1 MRRDNPA
8 MVSPPAGAP
17 HPAGWSSMEN
27 RPSHLV
33 SCLRLAR
40 PHQYVK
46 NAFVFLPLFFGWK
59 LAGPEALA
67 RAVLAFVAFCLTASA
82 VYVVNDLKDVDEDR
96 AHPTKRNR
104 PLASGALAPAE
115 GVVFAGVLLFGAF
128 FFSVTLGSIPFAG
141 ILAAYLGINLLY
153 SFGLK
158 HKALIDL
165 GCIAVGF
172 VLRVFA
178 GGVVTGITPS
188 HWIVLMTFLLALFL
202 GFAKRRDD
210 LLLSAAGCEKTRRS
224 LDGYNLEF
232 VSAAMM
238 IMAAVVIVSYI
249 LYTVSPEVIA
259 KHGSDKLYLS
269 AIFVIMGVL
278 RYLQI
283 ALVECKSGSPTLVLL
298 RDGFIQASILLWIV
312 SCYFILYMEHSGR
325 P

>member
-1 MRRDNPA
+1 MPY
-8 MVSPPAGAP
+8 
-17 HPAGWSSMEN
+17 
-27 RPSHLV
+27 RPSRLA
-33 SCLRLAR
+33 SCLKLAR

-59 LAGPEALA
+59 LAGPAA
-67 RAVLAFVAFCLTASA
+67 TGQAVLAFVAFCLTASA
-82 VYVVNDLKDVDEDR
+82 VYVVNDLKDVAEDR
-96 AHPTKRNR
+96 AHPTKRHR
-104 PLASGALAPAE
+104 PLASGALTPAE
-115 GVVFAGVLLFGAF
+115 GLAFGAALLGGAAV
-128 FFSVTLGSIPFAG
+128 VTAVLGSAAFAG
-141 ILAAYLGINLLY
+141 ILGTYLAVNLLY

-178 GGVVTGITPS
+178 GGVVTGVTPS
-188 HWIVLMTFLLALFL
+188 HWIVLLTFLLALFL

-210 LLLSAAGCEKTRRS
+210 LLLSASGCERTRRS

-232 VSAAMM
+232 VSAAMI

-249 LYTVSPEVIA
+249 LYTVSPEVMA

-283 ALVECKSGSPTLVLL
+283 TLVECKSGSPTLVLL
-298 RDGFIQASILLWIV
+298 RDGFIQASLALWIL

>member
-1 MRRDNPA
+1 
-8 MVSPPAGAP
+8 
-17 HPAGWSSMEN
+17 MEN
-27 RPSHLV
+27 RPSRLA
-33 SCLRLAR
+33 SCLKLAR

-59 LAGPEALA
+59 LAGPDAPS
-67 RAVLAFVAFCLTASA
+67 RAVLAFAAFCLTASA
-82 VYVVNDLKDVDEDR
+82 VYVVNDLKDMDEDR

-104 PLASGALAPAE
+104 PLASGALAPRE
-115 GVVFAGVLLFGAF
+115 GLVFAAGLLAGGLAL
-128 FFSVTLGSIPFAG
+128 TLALGSGPFAA

-153 SFGLK
+153 SFALK

-178 GGVVTGITPS
+178 GGVVTGVTPS

-259 KHGSDKLYLS
+259 KHGSDKLYLT

-283 ALVECKSGSPTLVLL
+283 TLVECKSGSPTLVLL
-298 RDGFIQASILLWIV
+298 RDGFIQASLVLWIA
-312 SCYFILYMEHSGR
+312 SCYLILYMEHSGH

>member
-1 MRRDNPA
+1 
-8 MVSPPAGAP
+8 
-17 HPAGWSSMEN
+17 MEQ
-27 RPSHLV
+27 RPSRLV

-40 PHQYVK
+40 PHQYIK

-67 RAVLAFVAFCLTASA
+67 RAIVAFIAFCLTASA
-82 VYVVNDLKDVDEDR
+82 VYVVNDLKDVEEDR
-96 AHPTKRNR
+96 AHPTKRTR
-104 PLASGALAPAE
+104 PLASGALRPAE
-115 GVVFAGVLLFGAF
+115 GILFAGLLLFGAF
-128 FFSVTLGSIPFAG
+128 VFAVTLGNLAFAG
-141 ILAAYLGINLLY
+141 ILAVYLAINLLY

-158 HKALIDL
+158 HRALIDL

-259 KHGSDKLYLS
+259 KHGSDKLYLT

-283 ALVECKSGSPTLVLL
+283 TLVECKSGSPTLVLL
-298 RDGFIQASILLWIV
+298 RDGFIQASLALWIV
-312 SCYFILYMEHSGR
+312 SCYLILYMERSGH

>member
-1 MRRDNPA
+1 M
-8 MVSPPAGAP
+8 
-17 HPAGWSSMEN
+17 
-27 RPSHLV
+27 
-33 SCLRLAR
+33 
-40 PHQYVK
+40 K

-59 LAGPEALA
+59 LAGPEAVV
-67 RAVLAFVAFCLTASA
+67 RAGLAFFAFCLAASA
-82 VYVVNDLKDVDEDR
+82 VYVVNDLKDVAEDR

-104 PLASGALAPAE
+104 PLASGALSPRE
-115 GVVFAGVLLFGAF
+115 GLTFAAVLLAGAL
-128 FFSVTLGSIPFAG
+128 VLTLRLASGPFAG

-153 SFGLK
+153 SFLLK
-158 HKALIDL
+158 HRALIDL

-178 GGVVTGITPS
+178 GGVVTDITPS

-259 KHGSDKLYLS
+259 KHGSDKLYLT

-283 ALVECKSGSPTLVLL
+283 TLVECKSGSPTLVLL
-298 RDGFIQASILLWIV
+298 RDGFIQASLLLWIA
-312 SCYFILYMEHSGR
+312 SCYVILYMEHSGR

>member
-1 MRRDNPA
+1 M
-8 MVSPPAGAP
+8 ST
-17 HPAGWSSMEN
+17 
-27 RPSHLV
+27 RPSLLA
-33 SCLRLAR
+33 SCLKLAR

-59 LAGPEALA
+59 LTDAAGLRASALA
-67 RAVLAFVAFCLTASA
+67 FAAFCLAASA
-82 VYVVNDLKDVDEDR
+82 VYVINDLKDIEEDR
-96 AHPTKRNR
+96 AHPSKRNR
-104 PLASGALAPAE
+104 PLASGALTPAQ
-115 GVVFAGVLLFGAF
+115 GLGFAGVLLAGAAVLTAILGSGAF
-128 FFSVTLGSIPFAG
+128 AA
-141 ILAAYLGINLLY
+141 ILAGYFGLNVLY

-165 GCIAVGF
+165 ACIAVGF

-178 GGVVTGITPS
+178 GGAVTGITPS

-210 LLLSAAGCEKTRRS
+210 LLLSAAGCEKTRKS

-249 LYTVSPEVIA
+249 LYTLSPEVIA
-259 KHGSDKLYLS
+259 KHGSDKLYLT
-269 AIFVIMGVL
+269 AIFVILGVL

-283 ALVECKSGSPTLVLL
+283 TLVECKSGSPTLVLL
-298 RDGFIQASILLWIV
+298 RDGFIQASLLLWIV
-312 SCYFILYMEHSGR
+312 SCYFILYVERSR
-325 P
+325 IP

>member
-1 MRRDNPA
+1 

-17 HPAGWSSMEN
+17 QPAGWSSMEN
-27 RPSHLV
+27 RPSRLV

-59 LAGPEALA
+59 LAGPAALP
-67 RAVLAFVAFCLTASA
+67 RAVLAFAAFCLTASA
-82 VYVVNDLKDVDEDR
+82 VYAVNDLKDMDEDR
-96 AHPTKRNR
+96 AHPSKRTR
-104 PLASGALAPAE
+104 PLASGALFPAE
-115 GVVFAGVLLFGAF
+115 AVLFAALLLAGAGF
-128 FFSVTLGSIPFAG
+128 LALTLGSIPFAG
-141 ILAAYLGINLLY
+141 ILGAYLAINLLY
-153 SFGLK
+153 SFALK
-158 HKALIDL
+158 HKALVDI

-283 ALVECKSGSPTLVLL
+283 TLVECKSGSPTLVLL
-298 RDGFIQASILLWIV
+298 RDGFIQASILLWIL
-312 SCYFILYMEHSGR
+312 SCYCILYLEHAGR

>member
-1 MRRDNPA
+1 M
-8 MVSPPAGAP
+8 GK
-17 HPAGWSSMEN
+17 
-27 RPSHLV
+27 RPSRFA
-33 SCLRLAR
+33 SCLKLAR
-40 PHQYVK
+40 PHQYIK

-59 LAGPEALA
+59 LAGPAAVA
-67 RAVLAFVAFCLTASA
+67 RAALAFVAFCLVASA
-82 VYVVNDLKDVDEDR
+82 VYVINDLKDVEEDR
-96 AHPTKRNR
+96 AHPAKRNR
-104 PLASGALAPAE
+104 PLASGALSPAE
-115 GVVFAGVLLFGAF
+115 GIAFACGLLVAGAF
-128 FFSVTLGSIPFAG
+128 VTAWLGSTGFTI
-141 ILAAYLGINLLY
+141 ILAGYLGINLLY

-158 HKALIDL
+158 HKALVDL
-165 GCIAVGF
+165 ACIAVGF

-238 IMAAVVIVSYI
+238 IMSAVVIVSYI

-259 KHGSDKLYLS
+259 KHGSDKLYLT

-283 ALVECKSGSPTLVLL
+283 TLVECKSGSPTLVLL
-298 RDGFIQASILLWIV
+298 RDGFIQASLVLWIA
-312 SCYFILYMEHSGR
+312 SCYVILYVEHSVL

>member
-1 MRRDNPA
+1 
-8 MVSPPAGAP
+8 
-17 HPAGWSSMEN
+17 MEK
-27 RPSHLV
+27 RPSRLA

-40 PHQYVK
+40 PHQYIK
-46 NAFVFLPLFFGWK
+46 NTFVFLPLFFGWK
-59 LAGPEALA
+59 LAGSEAVV
-67 RAVLAFVAFCLTASA
+67 RSVLAFVAFCLVASA
-82 VYVVNDLKDVDEDR
+82 IYAINDLKDVEEDR
-96 AHPTKRNR
+96 AHPAKRNR
-104 PLASGALAPAE
+104 PLASGALTPGE
-115 GVVFAGVLLFGAF
+115 GLAFAAALLVAGAF
-128 FFSVTLGSIPFAG
+128 VTVWLGSAAFAV
-141 ILAAYLGINLLY
+141 ILGSYCGINLLY

-158 HKALIDL
+158 HKALVDL

-210 LLLSAAGCEKTRRS
+210 LLLSAAGCEKTRKS

-232 VSAAMM
+232 VSAAMI

-259 KHGSDKLYLS
+259 KHGSDKLYLT

-283 ALVECKSGSPTLVLL
+283 TLVECKRGSPTLVLL
-298 RDGFIQASILLWIV
+298 RDGFIQASILLWIL
-312 SCYFILYMEHSGR
+312 SCYCILYLEHAGR

>member
-1 MRRDNPA
+1 MTT
-8 MVSPPAGAP
+8 
-17 HPAGWSSMEN
+17 
-27 RPSHLV
+27 RPSRLA

-59 LAGPEALA
+59 LADADALLASALA
-67 RAVLAFVAFCLTASA
+67 FAAFCLTASA
-82 VYVVNDLKDVDEDR
+82 VYVINDLKDIEEDR
-96 AHPTKRNR
+96 AHPAKRNR
-104 PLASGALAPAE
+104 PLASGALTPGE
-115 GVVFAGVLLFGAF
+115 GLAFAGGLLGAGAAVALVLGSGAF
-128 FFSVTLGSIPFAG
+128 AA
-141 ILAAYLGINLLY
+141 ILAGYLGLNVLY
-153 SFGLK
+153 SFALK

-165 GCIAVGF
+165 ACIAVGF

-178 GGVVTGITPS
+178 GGAVTGITPS

-249 LYTVSPEVIA
+249 LYTLSPEVIA
-259 KHGSDKLYLS
+259 KHGSDKLYLT
-269 AIFVIMGVL
+269 AIFVILGVL

-283 ALVECKSGSPTLVLL
+283 TLVECKSGSPTLVLL
-298 RDGFIQASILLWIV
+298 RDGFIQASLLLWIV
-312 SCYFILYMEHSGR
+312 SCYLILYVERSR
-325 P
+325 IP

>member
-1 MRRDNPA
+1 
-8 MVSPPAGAP
+8 
-17 HPAGWSSMEN
+17 MEK
-27 RPSHLV
+27 RPSRLA

-40 PHQYVK
+40 PHQYIK
-46 NAFVFLPLFFGWK
+46 NTFVFLPLFFGWK
-59 LAGPEALA
+59 LAGPEAVV
-67 RAVLAFVAFCLTASA
+67 RSVLAFVAFCFVASA
-82 VYVVNDLKDVDEDR
+82 IYAINDLKDVEEDR
-96 AHPTKRNR
+96 AHPAKRNR
-104 PLASGALAPAE
+104 PLASGALTPGE
-115 GVVFAGVLLFGAF
+115 GLAFAAALLVAGAF
-128 FFSVTLGSIPFAG
+128 VTVWLGSAAFAV
-141 ILAAYLGINLLY
+141 ILGSYCGINLLY

-158 HKALIDL
+158 HKALVDL

-210 LLLSAAGCEKTRRS
+210 LLLSAAGCEKTRKS

-259 KHGSDKLYLS
+259 KHGSDKLYLT

-283 ALVECKSGSPTLVLL
+283 TLVECKSGSPTLVLL
-298 RDGFIQASILLWIV
+298 RDGFIQASLALWIA
-312 SCYFILYMEHSGR
+312 SCYFILYMEHSGL

>member
-1 MRRDNPA
+1 MPK
-8 MVSPPAGAP
+8 
-17 HPAGWSSMEN
+17 
-27 RPSHLV
+27 RPSRLA

-40 PHQYVK
+40 PHQYIK
-46 NAFVFLPLFFGWK
+46 NAFVFLPLFFGWR
-59 LAGPEALA
+59 LTSPAATWQ
-67 RAVLAFVAFCLTASA
+67 AVLAFVAFCLTASA
-82 VYVVNDLKDVDEDR
+82 VYVLNDVKDIEEDR

-104 PLASGALAPAE
+104 PLASGALSPGEAL
-115 GVVFAGVLLFGAF
+115 FFGAALLAGGAVV
-128 FFSVTLGSIPFAG
+128 SAILGSAGFVG

-158 HKALIDL
+158 HRALIDL

-178 GGVVTGITPS
+178 GGVVTHITPS

-210 LLLSAAGCEKTRRS
+210 LLLSAAGCEKTRKS

-259 KHGSDKLYLS
+259 KHGSDKLYLTS
-269 AIFVIMGVL
+269 IFVIMGVL

-283 ALVECKSGSPTLVLL
+283 TLVECKSGSPTLVLL
-298 RDGFIQASILLWIV
+298 RDGFIQASLVLWIV
-312 SCYFILYMEHSGR
+312 SCYLILYMEHSGL